1 MAWMI
6 SGDRK
11 TEETIFMHQ
20 LKCNETSN
28 ENSSDAHF
36 KPLYQQRERERKKT
50 KLKKNTKCG
59 QCHEDAGGSTAG
71 QTLQLRHKNLTRRK
85 DGGVNMPLMR
95 HIFN

>member
-28 ENSSDAHF
+28 ENSSGAHF
-36 KPLYQQRERERKKT
+36 KPLYQQREREKKT
-50 KLKKNTKCG
+50 
-59 QCHEDAGGSTAG
+59 
-71 QTLQLRHKNLTRRK
+71 
-85 DGGVNMPLMR
+85 
-95 HIFN
+95 